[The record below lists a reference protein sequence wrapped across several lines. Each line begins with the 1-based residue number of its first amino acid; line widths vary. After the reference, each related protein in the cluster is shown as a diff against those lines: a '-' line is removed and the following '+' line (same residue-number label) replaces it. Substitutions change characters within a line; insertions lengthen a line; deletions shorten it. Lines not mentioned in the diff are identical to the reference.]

1 MFNNDKSYA
10 ASRILDTHMRT
21 IHGELE
27 YIQSIIGV
35 DNKLD
40 TSVIKTITG
49 KHLDIKERNISEFH
63 YQIGPLGF
71 INSPTDGAIFVARTP
86 IREDWR
92 QGLRARQ
99 LVSSYIDSETK
110 ESPGRNFIFDNISYL
125 NNCIKKTYPKFDEQL
140 LEEIEENGLG
150 QAFDANY
157 AVSSNFSLFFKH
169 HKVGKVSSNGKIKLD
184 QSNFFLENQLQ
195 GITENYELA

>member
-1 MFNNDKSYA
+1 
-10 ASRILDTHMRT
+10 MRT

-27 YIQSIIGV
+27 YIQEIKGV
-35 DNKLD
+35 DNRLD
-40 TSVIKTITG
+40 KSVIITVTG
-49 KHLDIKERNISEFH
+49 KDLVLKERNISEFH

-71 INSPTDGAIFVARTP
+71 INSPARGAIFVARTP

-92 QGLRARQ
+92 QGLRDKQ
-99 LVSSYIDSETK
+99 IVSPYIDEYSREY
-110 ESPGRNFIFDNISYL
+110 SSRNFIFCNIPYL
-125 NNCIKKTYPKFDEQL
+125 NNCIKKVYPKFDDKL
-140 LEEIEENGLG
+140 LEEIEENGVG

-157 AVSSNFSLFFKH
+157 AVSSNFNLFFKH

-184 QSNFFLENQLQ
+184 QANFFLENQLQ